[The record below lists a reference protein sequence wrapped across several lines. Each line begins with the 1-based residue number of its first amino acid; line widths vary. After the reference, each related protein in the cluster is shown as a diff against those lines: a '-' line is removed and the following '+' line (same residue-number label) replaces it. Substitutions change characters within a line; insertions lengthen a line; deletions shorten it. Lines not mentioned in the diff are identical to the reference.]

1 MKKIEDNIEIIEKTN
16 KNSKKKIIKETNDCS
31 FKNKEVIF
39 IVLTTCI
46 ISLIMGSLI
55 TRQSSNNNKL
65 STIKEDNSN
74 INEIIKTYES
84 IIKDYNGE
92 INEDDLVNGAVKG
105 MLDSIGDKHTSFID
119 EDESS
124 TFNATLDGEFKG
136 LGLEIV
142 KLNDGNI
149 LVVRVFE
156 DSPADAAGIKAGD
169 IITGVDDKLATD
181 MSTSEFSTYVRNKNG
196 NVLIYI
202 TRNEEKLSF
211 DIKTSSVT
219 IKSVYS
225 DTYELDN
232 KKIGYL
238 SVSIFASNT
247 YEQFKKELENLEKSG
262 IDSLIIDLRDNSGG
276 HLEIVKKMIS
286 LFLDS
291 SHIIYQTDDGGKI
304 EKFYSTGKET
314 KKYKIIIL
322 ANNNSASASEI
333 MMGSLKEEY
342 GATIVG
348 ETSYGKGSVQELR
361 TLSNGSQYK
370 ITIKK
375 WLTPKGNCIDNIG
388 IKPDYEIKLL
398 DEYYENPT
406 KENDNQLNKALEL
419 AK

>member
-105 MLDSIGDKHTSFID
+105 MLDSIGDKHTSFIE

-388 IKPDYEIKLL
+388 IKPDYEIKLS

>member
-1 MKKIEDNIEIIEKTN
+1 MHSNNAKKDNFKNIKLNYEKEL
-16 KNSKKKIIKETNDCS
+16 KNISECS

-39 IVLTTCI
+39 IAITTCI
-46 ISLIMGSLI
+46 ISLFVGSLI
-55 TRQSSNNNKL
+55 TKESLKDNKL
-65 STIKEDNSN
+65 ISVKQENKN
-74 INEIIKTYES
+74 LNEIVKAYES
-84 IIKDYNGE
+84 ILEDYNGE
-92 INEDDLVNGAVKG
+92 ISEDDLVNGAVRG

-119 EDESS
+119 EDESA
-124 TFNATLDGEFKG
+124 TFNATLDGKFEG

-142 KLNDGNI
+142 SLNDGNI

-156 DSPADAAGIKAGD
+156 DSPADKAGIKAGD
-169 IITGVDDKLATD
+169 IITGIDDKLSVD
-181 MSTSEFSTYVRNKNG
+181 MKTSDFSSYVKEKNG
-196 NVLIYI
+196 NVIVYI

-211 DIKTSSVT
+211 DIKASSVT

-225 DTYELDN
+225 DTYEFDN

-247 YEQFKKELENLEKSG
+247 YEQFKNELETLEKNG
-262 IDSLIIDLRDNSGG
+262 IDSLIVDLRDNSGG

-291 SHIIYQTDDGGKI
+291 SHIIYQTDEGGKI
-304 EKFYSTGKET
+304 EKFNSTGKET
-314 KKYKIIIL
+314 KKYKIIL
-322 ANNNSASASEI
+322 LSNNNSASASEI
-333 MMGSLKEEY
+333 MMGALQEEY

-388 IKPDYEIKLL
+388 IKPDYEIKLS
-398 DEYYENPT
+398 DEYYKNPT

>member
-291 SHIIYQTDDGGKI
+291 SHIIYQTDDDGKI

-361 TLSNGSQYK
+361 TLSNGAQYK

-388 IKPDYEIKLL
+388 IKPDYEVKLS

>member
-124 TFNATLDGEFKG
+124 TFNASLDGEFKG

-247 YEQFKKELENLEKSG
+247 YTQFKKELEDLEKKG
-262 IDSLIIDLRDNSGG
+262 IKSLIIDLRDNSGG
-276 HLEIVKKMIS
+276 HLEIVKHMIS

-291 SHIIYQTDDGGKI
+291 SHIIYQTDDSGKI
-304 EKFYSTGKET
+304 EKFYSTGKEN

-333 MMGSLKEEY
+333 MMGALKEEY

-375 WLTPKGNCIDNIG
+375 WLTPNGNCIDNIG
-388 IKPDYEIKLL
+388 IKPDYEVKLS
-398 DEYYENPT
+398 DEYHKNPI
-406 KENDNQLNKALEL
+406 KENDEQLNKALEL

>member
-333 MMGSLKEEY
+333 MMGALKEEY

>member
-156 DSPADAAGIKAGD
+156 DSPADVAGIKAGD

-333 MMGSLKEEY
+333 MMGALKEEY